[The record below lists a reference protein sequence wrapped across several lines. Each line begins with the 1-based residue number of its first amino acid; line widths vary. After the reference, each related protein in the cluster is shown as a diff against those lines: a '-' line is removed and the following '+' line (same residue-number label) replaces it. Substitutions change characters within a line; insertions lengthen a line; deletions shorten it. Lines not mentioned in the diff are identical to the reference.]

1 MLFQVEGY
9 PDWIEEMYSEASLYN
24 KNIKEDIDDEVWRQ
38 AREKEQ
44 APHIGNIVFDVL
56 ANAIIRAIIEEDK
69 LDEDK
74 VLDIVQIYPDDIGSF
89 LAVDGKDMTEFE
101 QLKEAI
107 LKVAKD

>member
-9 PDWIEEMYSEASLYN
+9 PDWIETMYGEASRYN
-24 KNIKEDIDDEVWRQ
+24 RNIQDDIDDEVWRQ

-56 ANAIIRAIIEEDK
+56 GNAIVKAIIEEEK

-74 VLDIVQIYPDDIGSF
+74 VWDIVQVYPDDIGSF

-107 LKVAKD
+107 LKVVKD